1 MLEEEPD
8 LRVGLHRE
16 LETKVRLWAAKSM
29 AVSAGCAAVAVALS
43 PAISAGI
50 NGKPEFQTSKVSL
63 KMLGSIGSFTPVTR
77 DDQLAKAYAQAAR
90 ESQQS
95 RGFRF
100 TPASSAQNGE
110 RSLTVLV
117 RATGED
123 SVLVKR
129 AQPASNVGIAPVAYS
144 LGKSKG
150 LDRFTG
156 EGAVATRE
164 LSPIVDSLQVPGSNF
179 RLKQAKPD
187 RFSANIQVAA
197 RDQTLTAPTSE
208 TPQTLG
214 QEKTYS
220 VDVNG
225 SLSVTKNLAVQAGVR
240 YKGPD
245 NRLSP
250 ALTDQAKD
258 SQAVYVGTKFKF

>member
-1 MLEEEPD
+1 M
-8 LRVGLHRE
+8 
-16 LETKVRLWAAKSM
+16 RLWAAKLTAM
-29 AVSAGCAAVAVALS
+29 GAGCAAVAVALS

-50 NGKPEFQTSKVSL
+50 NGKPAFQASKVSL

-77 DDQLAKAYAQAAR
+77 DAQLARAYAQAAR
-90 ESQQS
+90 ESMQS

-100 TPASSAQNGE
+100 TPASSTTNAE

-117 RATGED
+117 RSTGED
-123 SVLVKR
+123 IVVVKR
-129 AQPASNVGIAPVAYS
+129 AQPANNVGIAPVAYS

-156 EGAVATRE
+156 DGTVATRE
-164 LSPIVDSLQVPGSNF
+164 LNPIVDSLQVPGSNF
-179 RLKQAKPD
+179 KLKQAKPD

-197 RDQTLTAPTSE
+197 RDQTVAGPTGETAPT
-208 TPQTLG
+208 LA

>member
-1 MLEEEPD
+1 
-8 LRVGLHRE
+8 
-16 LETKVRLWAAKSM
+16 LWAVKSLLIG
-29 AVSAGCAAVAVALS
+29 AGCAGIAVALS
-43 PAISAGI
+43 PAISAVVRGA
-50 NGKPEFQTSKVSL
+50 PTFQTTKVSL
-63 KMLGSIGSFTPVTR
+63 RMLGSIGSFTPVTR
-77 DDQLAKAYAQAAR
+77 DQELAKAYADAAR
-90 ESQQS
+90 ESMKS

-100 TPASSAQNGE
+100 TPAVSTVAGE
-110 RSLTVLV
+110 RALTVLV
-117 RATGED
+117 RATSDG

-129 AQPASNVGIAPVAYS
+129 AQPASSVGIAPVAYS

-150 LDRFTG
+150 LDRFADETLV
-156 EGAVATRE
+156 AVNAKDGKE
-164 LSPIVDSLQVPGSNF
+164 LSPLVDSLQMPGSNF
-179 RLKQAKPD
+179 KLRQTKPD
-187 RFSANIQVAA
+187 RFSANIQLEA
-197 RDQTLTAPTSE
+197 RDQTMTAPTNE

-225 SLSVTKNLAVQAGVR
+225 SVSVTRNLAVQAGVR

-250 ALTDQAKD
+250 ALTDQAQD